1 MQIIFFI
8 LFIFWLYIIIV
19 FRRGGLKFLLFCFG
33 SIGLFFFLM
42 IWCEPLLIGYL
53 TKAVTAVAGIA
64 GNISGLYDS
73 YYQYGL
79 LFIPKSTTT
88 VSLYIDYECS
98 GVIEIMAFTSMLW
111 FFPLYN
117 PLEKVIITLIGALV
131 IFFANILRIFL
142 ICVLIYYL
150 GNDVFY
156 FAHTIF
162 GRMIF
167 YFFSVTLYFY
177 VFTRAHIIRQKVGQF
192 SYGEALG
199 RK

>member
-1 MQIIFFI
+1 MQIIVFI
-8 LFIFWLYIIIV
+8 LFIFWIYVIFV
-19 FRRGGLKFLLFCFG
+19 FRRGNLHFFKFCFG

-42 IWCEPLLIGYL
+42 FWCEPLLIGYL

-64 GNISGLYDS
+64 GNISGLYDA

-98 GVIEIMAFTSMLW
+98 GVIEIMAFSSMLW

-117 PLEKVIITLIGALV
+117 LLEKLIINLIGALV
-131 IFFANILRIFL
+131 IFGANILRIFL
-142 ICVLIYYL
+142 ICVLIYYF
-150 GNDVFY
+150 GNDIFY

-167 YFFSVTLYFY
+167 YVFSVVLYFY
-177 VFTRAHIIRQKVGQF
+177 VFTRSHIIRQKVGQF
-192 SYGEALG
+192 SYGDVKG